1 MVFTLQSIHSYYHI
15 YLLLIQVASLVI
27 QEHKGR
33 RLAPLLKLAVVC
45 EEYIQENLSH
55 RASKPTCRY
64 VLKCNVHVEAL
75 IPNSWMGLYGFFF
88 NMLGGGV
95 EGGWGFNLIQDFY
108 IWLLDWVDERNGRSL
123 GQTTNDRRHDFVRRG
138 WRDCNCTRGL
148 WKSKKVILTFD
159 EFSQSN
165 KLIWNTYCNC

>member
-45 EEYIQENLSH
+45 EEYSG
-55 RASKPTCRY
+55 KPFSSGIKADVQ
-64 VLKCNVHVEAL
+64 VLFEMQCGIYFKLLNEFVWVFL
-75 IPNSWMGLYGFFF
+75 
-88 NMLGGGV
+88 NMGGGRV
-95 EGGWGFNLIQDFY
+95 SYTNFFLNT
-108 IWLLDWVDERNGRSL
+108 LLSDWVDERNGRSL

-165 KLIWNTYCNC
+165 KLIWNTNCNC